1 VQVALVVSLILIVL
15 FAYAIPKTLS
25 RISDLE
31 TEIRASESEV
41 VCVDA
46 RFRTLSRIYEYVKSE
61 EYRDTLMRTRYQ
73 YVESGETLIQI
84 TYATSEKTESTI
96 VDETFDGWWWIPYF
110 SLEDVLPECEQVGY

>member
-1 VQVALVVSLILIVL
+1 MQVALVVSLILIVL

-41 VCVDA
+41 VCVEA

-84 TYATSEKTESTI
+84 TYATSEKTAST
-96 VDETFDGWWWIPYF
+96 VDDEEFDGWWWIPYF
-110 SLEDVLPECEQVGY
+110 SLEDVLPECAQVGY

>member
-1 VQVALVVSLILIVL
+1 MQVALVVSLILIVL

-110 SLEDVLPECEQVGY
+110 SLEDVLPECAQVGY

>member
-84 TYATSEKTESTI
+84 TYATSEKTESTV
-96 VDETFDGWWWIPYF
+96 VDEKFDGWWWIPYF
-110 SLEDVLPECEQVGY
+110 SLEDVLPECAQVGY

>member
-1 VQVALVVSLILIVL
+1 MQVALVVSLILIVL

-46 RFRTLSRIYEYVKSE
+46 RFRTLSRIYEYAKSE

-84 TYATSEKTESTI
+84 TYATSEKIEST
-96 VDETFDGWWWIPYF
+96 VDDEKFGGWWWIPYF